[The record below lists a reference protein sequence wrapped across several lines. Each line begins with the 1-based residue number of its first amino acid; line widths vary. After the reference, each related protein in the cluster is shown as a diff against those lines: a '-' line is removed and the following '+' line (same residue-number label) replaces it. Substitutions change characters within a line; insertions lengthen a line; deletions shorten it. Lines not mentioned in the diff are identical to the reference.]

1 MRSLVLCSLVAGLCV
16 VDAAV
21 ATAGGAPVVSAAP
34 AQGAGTGLTAS
45 YFNNGTL
52 AGSPA
57 MRRIDKTLDFRWG
70 MNPPAPN
77 IPADYFSIRWE
88 GLLAAPTTGTYRFVA
103 VTTDE
108 VRLWV
113 NGRKVL
119 DTWGGRK
126 ADSGDGFIQLAA
138 NEKTTFKLEFAAGEG
153 DAKFQLQWMPPG
165 RAPQVIPTGNLYPN
179 GSTLMP
185 DPEPGTAPAV
195 AAAAP
200 APAPAAPAKKK
211 EKVERKPP
219 VPKTPVVA
227 AAKPAPEPAK
237 PVAKAEK
244 PVAKAEKPVAKA
256 EKPAKVTPPPPPPLE
271 PAIYILT
278 SRTTGRPLE
287 VDDPSRPNMRAYQ
300 PLPVGTAVEPSTTPQ
315 WRIESLNNG
324 FYRLMVPGNS
334 RVLEVLG
341 SSTSNGTPMNLWP
354 YYSGN
359 NQIWRIEPVD
369 SGYYKIIAKHSNK
382 ALTARDSTDSGVQ
395 QWRYRDNENQHWK
408 LQKITPPKT
417 DFSRLAVNRPGIGTN
432 NMSIYPN
439 PSNGVAQLTYT
450 LKEETPVGWVL
461 YSQQGAVV
469 RVSDYRRRPVG
480 TQLQTLEFTDLPPG
494 DYSLHLTV
502 GTSTTRHQLLIRQP
516 SATATGAS
524 ATE

>member
-1 MRSLVLCSLVAGLCV
+1 MRYLLLFSLATGLCV
-16 VDAAV
+16 ADAA
-21 ATAGGAPVVSAAP
+21 AAGGAPGASAAAP

-45 YFNNGTL
+45 YYNNGTL

-57 MRRIDKTLDFRWG
+57 MRRIDKSIDFRWG
-70 MNPPAPN
+70 LNPPAFG

-88 GLLAAPTTGTYRFVA
+88 GLLAAPSTGTYRFVA
-103 VTTDE
+103 NTTDE

-126 ADSGDGFIQLAA
+126 ADGSEGFIQLAA
-138 NEKTTFKLEFAAGEG
+138 NEKTSFKLEYAAGEG
-153 DAKFQLQWMPPG
+153 EARLQLQWIPPG
-165 RAPQVIPTGNLYPN
+165 RAPQTIPTANLYPA

-185 DPEPGTAPAV
+185 DPETGAPAAV
-195 AAAAP
+195 AAAP
-200 APAPAAPAKKK
+200 APAPAAPAPAKKK

-219 VPKTPVVA
+219 APKQPAVAATKPAPAPEKPVA
-227 AAKPAPEPAK
+227 AAKPAEKPAKPAKPAK
-237 PVAKAEK
+237 PVEPVVAPAP
-244 PVAKAEKPVAKA
+244 PVA
-256 EKPAKVTPPPPPPLE
+256 LE
-271 PAIYILT
+271 PAVYILT
-278 SRTTGRPLE
+278 SRTTGRPLQ
-287 VDDPSRPNMRAYQ
+287 VDDPARPNMQAYQ
-300 PLPVGTAVEPSTTPQ
+300 PLPVGTSVPPSATPQ

-324 FYRLMVPGNS
+324 YYRLVVPGNN

-341 SSTSNGTPMNLWP
+341 SATSNGTPMNLWP

-359 NQIWRIEPVD
+359 NQIWRIEPVE
-369 SGYYKIIAKHSNK
+369 GGFYKIIAKHSNK

-408 LQKITPPKT
+408 LEKVAPPKAE
-417 DFSRLAVNRPGIGTN
+417 LARTAVARPGIGAN

-461 YSQQGAVV
+461 YSQRGAVV
-469 RVSDYRRRPVG
+469 RVSDYRRRPLG
-480 TQLQTLEFTDLPPG
+480 SQLQTLEFTDLPPG

-502 GTSTTRHQLLIRQP
+502 GTSTTRHQLSIRQP

-524 ATE
+524 AEE